1 MNKFLRTMFF
11 LSLGGILA
19 AIAIEIFLVPNS
31 IIDGGILGIA
41 IMCAFLAKQKLGLVV
56 SLGIFTFILNLPFIF
71 FALKKFGKTFILS
84 AGYAITVMS
93 LTIGLI
99 EHLDAVSEATK
110 QPVLACLFGGLILGA
125 GVGLV
130 LRHNG
135 SLDGTEILSIA
146 LTKKLGFSVG
156 EIVMFFNV
164 FIFGAAG
171 FVYGWDNAMYSMLT
185 YYIAYHVIDIVLEGL
200 NESKSIWI
208 ISDYSEQIG
217 KAIIENLN
225 LSVTYLSATGGYS
238 GMEKQIVYCVASR
251 IELVK
256 LKEIVR
262 TTDPAAFLSIVNVS
276 EVEGVRIKN
285 SKKFH

>member
-1 MNKFLRTMFF
+1 MNKFLRTLSF
-11 LSLGGILA
+11 LTLGGILA
-19 AIAIEIFLVPNS
+19 AIAIEIFLVPNN

-41 IMCAFLAKQKLGLVV
+41 IMGDFLARQKFGFAM
-56 SLGIFTFILNLPFIF
+56 SLGIFTFVLNLPFIF
-71 FALKKFGKTFILS
+71 FAIQKFGKTFILS

-93 LTIGLI
+93 LTISVI
-99 EHLDAVSEATK
+99 ERVEAVSEATK
-110 QPVLACLFGGLILGA
+110 QPILACLFGGLILGA
-125 GVGLV
+125 GVGIV

-135 SLDGTEILSIA
+135 CLDGTEILSIA

-185 YYIAYHVIDIVLEGL
+185 YYIAYHVIDIVLGGL

-256 LKEIVR
+256 LREIVR
-262 TTDPAAFLSIVNVS
+262 ATDPAAFLSIVNVS

-285 SKKFH
+285 TKKFH